1 MLKYFEHVT
10 QVSDAKKITHHN
22 YSMLDVQVWELGFH
36 LQVVQAVRSNFA
48 QSFHILGVDLSPN
61 QSNQNKLRP
70 TWIASILLHFAAWI
84 WALQFWA
91 TDFRQ
96 LKPSDEREPTQA

>member
-10 QVSDAKKITHHN
+10 QLSDAKKITHHN

-36 LQVVQAVRSNFA
+36 LQVVQAVRNNFA
-48 QSFHILGVDLSPN
+48 QSFHILGGDLSPN

-70 TWIASILLHFAAWI
+70 TCVASVLLHFAAW
-84 WALQFWA
+84 L
-91 TDFRQ
+91 
-96 LKPSDEREPTQA
+96 